1 MTKSNYMSWATTLYP
16 ASIRLFAI
24 WKPMFP
30 SPMNPTCCNQSREI
44 IGYDN
49 IMSSK
54 ELTQTK
60 KYQPKQ
66 RKYNIFFGK
75 NIQALT
81 ANIHI
86 QISQGPFSSKHSG
99 VDSKMTG
106 DSLSPRGNILF
117 RDLSVIILKSSWS
130 PTSWHFRM
138 MVFCL
143 HPRMLHDFLSSF
155 WLKLQK
161 G

>member
-1 MTKSNYMSWATTLYP
+1 MITSCHQKNL
-16 ASIRLFAI
+16 RR
-24 WKPMFP
+24 
-30 SPMNPTCCNQSREI
+30 Q
-44 IGYDN
+44 
-49 IMSSK
+49 
-54 ELTQTK
+54 K

-99 VDSKMTG
+99 VDSKMTS

-117 RDLSVIILKSSWS
+117 RDLSVIILKSS
-130 PTSWHFRM
+130 
-138 MVFCL
+138 
-143 HPRMLHDFLSSF
+143 
-155 WLKLQK
+155 
-161 G
+161 